1 MEPEVYPQEVLADE
15 EPKYLRRQK
24 PVEIKRRKFGGK
36 AWKSYLRV
44 TGWAAAGMAGAGL
57 AYAFGHFLLT
67 SPEMSLIHPEQVE
80 LGGNHNVSRA
90 SVLEVFRA
98 DRGHSVLRIPLSERR
113 REIESI
119 PWVEQATVRRALPH
133 TIQVEIVERTP
144 IAFLRDGSG
153 MALLDVHGVILDG
166 A

>member
-80 LGGNHNVSRA
+80 LERQPQRFTRQCARSFPGRPRAQRSAHSLERTAAGDRVDSLGRAGRGAARA
-90 SVLEVFRA
+90 SPNTHCRWRSWNE
-98 DRGHSVLRIPLSERR
+98 LRLRFCAMAATW
-113 REIESI
+113 
-119 PWVEQATVRRALPH
+119 PWSTFTA
-133 TIQVEIVERTP
+133 
-144 IAFLRDGSG
+144 
-153 MALLDVHGVILDG
+153 
-166 A
+166 